1 MIPFRKEIA
10 PVDVIQ
16 KDFELLRNSVN
27 LRTTN
32 EIQDV
37 LFMQSIEGRAHNGA
51 GFFNKR
57 TYVNTTIDDVVHALN
72 RDPESTQQ
80 MRQALIDDI
89 VEFVHAVINGE
100 KRDRLMN
107 VKGEPFLGFPLF
119 RDRKVNAR
127 DVLRGLYMGGL
138 RDNAEIRKETEV
150 RYHSIIGCGQCYL
163 VNTRIME
170 KMGLDGEKLAHE
182 AHEEELEF
190 FEEKKLI
197 LGEHE
202 SVEDQDDEYRYYY
215 IRHRL
220 GHGQSDDAAIIV
232 AGILYNVD
240 VALGVFISDAIDTLE
255 KYVAVYHDQDQELA
269 YFIGRAFPDLGI
281 TMDDVYELSDLCS
294 IPEAEHELVPD
305 SSLRYLMSIDDSCQL
320 STMEVHL
327 NFIEGK
333 PIPAFPISFKQI
345 LNTQFYK
352 YIKKRLL
359 NVRRIDA
366 LTIPDI
372 AVQDVNV
379 PIKGFAQKNCIVV
392 NEDELLS
399 DVVTQFKAQKC
410 EIIVI
415 TGKRGKVIGTLD
427 AEDLISLTST

>member
-1 MIPFRKEIA
+1 
-10 PVDVIQ
+10 
-16 KDFELLRNSVN
+16 
-27 LRTTN
+27 
-32 EIQDV
+32 
-37 LFMQSIEGRAHNGA
+37 
-51 GFFNKR
+51 
-57 TYVNTTIDDVVHALN
+57 
-72 RDPESTQQ
+72 
-80 MRQALIDDI
+80 
-89 VEFVHAVINGE
+89 
-100 KRDRLMN
+100 
-107 VKGEPFLGFPLF
+107 
-119 RDRKVNAR
+119 
-127 DVLRGLYMGGL
+127 
-138 RDNAEIRKETEV
+138 
-150 RYHSIIGCGQCYL
+150 
-163 VNTRIME
+163 
-170 KMGLDGEKLAHE
+170 
-182 AHEEELEF
+182 
-190 FEEKKLI
+190 
-197 LGEHE
+197 
-202 SVEDQDDEYRYYY
+202 
-215 IRHRL
+215 
-220 GHGQSDDAAIIV
+220 V